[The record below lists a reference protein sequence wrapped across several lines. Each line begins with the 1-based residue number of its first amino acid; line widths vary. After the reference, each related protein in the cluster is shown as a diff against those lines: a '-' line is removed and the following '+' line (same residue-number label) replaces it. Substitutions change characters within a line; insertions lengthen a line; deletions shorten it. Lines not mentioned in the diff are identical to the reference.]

1 MKRLLPILAVIA
13 ALSFVSCNHEGLD
26 PEVDGESSISES
38 SFFWGVV
45 GQLVDYRDITPDY
58 KGKTFTPIIGSPD
71 NGDASVRVVSVNTLA
86 AAVERYNTL
95 TDAGITET
103 TSSHTWQHKAVGSL
117 TWNLSGDNTC
127 WATVDV
133 NIPSVPSL
141 HKIIYRSPEQGD
153 VNGSVG
159 DDGSAYYRFGDV
171 IKQVRPED
179 HITEYWIC
187 VRPAFGPEKKGN
199 AHFVCVSPLP
209 EENIWPYNSSKAD
222 QKGKPWV
229 ASNRMEYAF
238 PDNIR
243 KDHEW
248 TQDLV
253 EMLYAIM
260 YPEQWYANIQ
270 TNSGTG
276 TFGGPTGLPIFGGF
290 HSNKIQYHNVEFW
303 KGVQRQ
309 WKSKNL
315 VRDIFGV
322 TYEDLESAINPD
334 NLEAAGLHFLYY
346 GFGWSTSV
354 SNKPKLY
361 QIHYTHGTDK
371 LEKNMHKATT
381 KTVQSQVVVPNTFE
395 ESNTNYPFNIK
406 TETNQMKPYIQKPNF
421 FGDNHPRWIIRF
433 ATGEELSSTRNFDNQ
448 QPIPGYQAAGE
459 VYRYY
464 RDVFPEKNLTSP
476 PEITS
481 TEFTGVKPHYHWG
494 GVYQDEQG
502 AKWFVIN
509 PAGLRGVSDASKER
523 SFYAELVSFDMVGL
537 KDAQNHSR
545 FTNLP
550 NLELAIRMYLFLF
563 RFSNQGMLLKGNGN
577 LDTDLYDGPPIKN
590 IRDYADVDFTMLM
603 QCVNA
608 QNGNPRSPSM
618 LCSIAYDDGVS
629 QTTQPLLRCIMDIQ
643 NKGNQPKFYCSTK
656 YPAQPDE
663 VTQFVQ
669 NYSDTKI
676 MLQDIAD
683 QEKVTR
689 YAPDSYAKQA
699 LFPMYYPATDGQ
711 PRSIRTDTDDR
722 AKDVRNYYYDKSIF
736 NSYAYAGD
744 MWNEPILVF
753 RYTRVWDRGE
763 TDFKTTT
770 VDGHT
775 LTFLHD
781 RLWPGGAYEELDYDE
796 YDDNLSGHTL
806 VFDSLIGLYLNG
818 QPHHMLTWQEIDNAT
833 INSK

>member
-1 MKRLLPILAVIA
+1 MFMKRLLSFFAAAA
-13 ALSFVSCNHEGLD
+13 ALCLVSCDPDRLD
-26 PEVDGESSISES
+26 PEEKESGASES
-38 SFFWGVV
+38 SAFWGVV
-45 GQLVDYRDITPDY
+45 GQLVDYRDITSDY
-58 KGKTFTPIIGSPD
+58 KGKTFTAIIGSPD
-71 NGDASVRVVSVNTLA
+71 NGDESVRIVSVNTLA
-86 AAVERYNTL
+86 AAVERFNNL

-103 TSSHTWQHKAVGSL
+103 TATKVWRDGKIGSL
-117 TWNLSGDNTC
+117 TWNLSSDNTS

-133 NIPSVPSL
+133 NIPSVPGL

-153 VNGSVG
+153 TNGSVG
-159 DDGSAYYRFGDV
+159 DGGSAYYRFGDV
-171 IKQVRPED
+171 IKQVRED

-187 VRPAFGPEKKGN
+187 VRPAFGPEKKGD
-199 AHFVCVSPLP
+199 AHFVSVSVLP
-209 EENIWPYNSSKAD
+209 EENIWPYNSSKAE

-243 KDHEW
+243 KDNEW

-260 YPEQWYANIQ
+260 YPEQWHTNIIN
-270 TNSGTG
+270 NSGTG

-290 HSNKIQYHNVEFW
+290 HSNQIQYHNVEFW

-315 VRDIFGV
+315 VRDLFGV
-322 TYEDLESAINPD
+322 TYEELESAINPD

-346 GFGWSTSV
+346 GYGWSTTL

-361 QIHYTHGTDK
+361 QVHYTHGADK
-371 LEKNMHKATT
+371 LEKNMHKSTT
-381 KTVQSQVVVPNTFE
+381 KTVQSQVVVPNTFD
-395 ESNTNYPFNIK
+395 ESNINYPFNIK
-406 TETNQMKPYIQKPNF
+406 TETNQLKPYIQKPNF
-421 FGDNHPRWIIRF
+421 FGDNNPRWIIRY
-433 ATGEELSSTRNFDNQ
+433 ATGAELSNTRNFDNQ
-448 QPIPGYQAAGE
+448 QPIPGYEAAGE

-481 TEFTGVKPHYHWG
+481 TEFTGVKPHYRWG

-509 PAGLRGVSDASKER
+509 PSGYDGPSQESKEH

-537 KDAQNHSR
+537 KYAQDHSR

-550 NLELAIRMYLFLF
+550 TLEIALRMYGFLY
-563 RFSNQGMLLKGNGN
+563 RLTSQAVGMGKN
-577 LDTDLYDGPPIKN
+577 LDTDMSDGPTITN
-590 IRDYADVDFTMLM
+590 IRDHAGVDFTRLM
-603 QCVNA
+603 QFVDA
-608 QNGNPRSPSM
+608 QNKDPRASSI

-629 QTTQPLLRCIMDIQ
+629 QTTQPLLRCVMNIQ
-643 NKGNQPKFYCSTK
+643 NEQNQPTFYCSTK

-663 VTQFVQ
+663 ATTFVQ

-683 QEKVTR
+683 QEKVNR
-689 YAPDSYAKQA
+689 YALDSYARKA
-699 LFPMYYPATDGQ
+699 LNSMYYPQTDGQ
-711 PRSIRTDTDDR
+711 PRSIRTNTDDR
-722 AKDVRNYYYDKSIF
+722 ARDVRNYYYDKTIF
-736 NSYAYAGD
+736 NGYAFAGD
-744 MWNEPILVF
+744 MWNEPVLVF

-775 LTFLHD
+775 LTLLHD
-781 RLWPGGAYEELDYDE
+781 RFWVVDDYEELSYEDYQNTMDQQ
-796 YDDNLSGHTL
+796 SL
-806 VFDSLIGLYLNG
+806 VFINMSDFYLNG
-818 QPHHMLTWQEIDNAT
+818 QPHHILTWQEIDNAT
-833 INSK
+833 IKSN